1 MLEAEYLKHCT
12 DELEDLFLE
21 LETLIL
27 EDAARRIAENKYV
40 NTSTAQHQL
49 SRAKALGMHDAE
61 IKKRIAEI
69 LDISESKVSD
79 IITLASY
86 ASVEKDNRIFEEA
99 YEKGL
104 IHKFSYDAAEMKK
117 LILSGIANT
126 NGEIRNICK
135 TAAKTARNLLSKE
148 LDFAYLSVQSGA
160 FSAQDAVKLAVSR
173 LAKQGITWVD
183 YESGIR
189 RRVDTTVRMALRSGV
204 NQTACR
210 CQDKNFDDMGGNLVE
225 VTSHMGARPSHA
237 IWQGKIYW
245 RKESYKNYQNFEE
258 ATGYGTGAGLGGWN
272 CRHSFYPFF
281 EGLSSKSFEHY
292 RKSENEEQYQL
303 EQQQRYNERQ
313 IREWKR
319 REAVNKAGGVD
330 TTREARKVREWQQR
344 QKDFLKAHPELKR
357 DYGREKI
364 YTSKQ
369 GNNTLKEYYTMDN
382 KNVRLRVK
390 NRETWISKKSYETA
404 YIYDQKGNLL
414 LQKIGGSHSVAF
426 TENELKLMKDAVVT
440 HNHPQ
445 NTTFSPDDIY
455 MLKDWNLQE
464 LRAVTNRGTYVLR
477 RNENIHL
484 MPAKDIFDKEY
495 KSICES
501 YSKSYIKKH
510 LGKIDE
516 LKYQRVIQDNAMN
529 YVSKK
534 YGFIYW
540 REK

>member
-21 LETLIL
+21 LETLIM
-27 EDAARRIAENKYV
+27 EDVARRIAENKYV
-40 NTSTAQHQL
+40 NTSTAQYQL

-61 IKKRIAEI
+61 IKKRIAKI
-69 LDISESKVSD
+69 LDISESKVSN
-79 IITLASY
+79 IISSASY

-104 IHKFSYDAAEMKK
+104 IHKFSYDSFGMKK

-135 TAAKTARNLLSKE
+135 TAAKTARNLLVKE

-160 FSAQDAVKLAVSR
+160 FSAQDAVKLAVSQ

-183 YESGIR
+183 YESGTH
-189 RRVDTTVRMALRSGV
+189 RRVDTAVRMALRSGV

-237 IWQGKIYW
+237 VWQGGIFW
-245 RKESYKNYQNFEE
+245 RKKPYKNYQNFEE

-292 RKSENEEQYQL
+292 RKSENEEWYQL

-330 TTREARKVREWQQR
+330 TTKEARKVREWQQR

-357 DYGREKI
+357 DYGRETLGKRYSLKGIGTNNKLEKHKDGMVIKRGKLTVTDQDTKI
-364 YTSKQ
+364 KVLKVYEKRLV
-369 GNNTLKEYYTMDN
+369 TLDHERAVVISERGAVYEVIGSSGHVHPEILGDEQ
-382 KNVRLRVK
+382 LR
-390 NRETWISKKSYETA
+390 N
-404 YIYDQKGNLL
+404 
-414 LQKIGGSHSVAF
+414 AF
-426 TENELKLMKDAVVT
+426 VT
-440 HNHPQ
+440 HNHPI
-445 NTTFSPDDIY
+445 NETEYTFNAY
-455 MLKDWNLQE
+455 MDYEMLI
-464 LRAVTNRGTYVLR
+464 LRGVD
-477 RNENIHL
+477 NEYEYQISGFGKTEVD
-484 MPAKDIFDKEY
+484 ADETDYFKE
-495 KSICES
+495 KNVRHAMTAIDCR
-501 YSKSYIKKH
+501 KKG
-510 LGKIDE
+510 L
-516 LKYQRVIQDNAMN
+516 
-529 YVSKK
+529 
-534 YGFIYW
+534 IYW
-540 REK
+540 RKKR

>member
-27 EDAARRIAENKYV
+27 EDAARRVAENKYV
-40 NTSTAQHQL
+40 NTSTAQYQL

-69 LDISESKVSD
+69 LGVSESKVSD
-79 IITLASY
+79 IISSASY

-104 IHKFSYDAAEMKK
+104 IHKFSYDSFGMKK

-135 TAAKTARNLLSKE
+135 TAAKTARNLLVKE

-183 YESGIR
+183 YKSGTH
-189 RRVDTTVRMALRSGV
+189 RRVDTAVRMALRTGV

-210 CQDKNFDDMGGNLVE
+210 CQDKNFDDVGGNLVE

-237 IWQGKIYW
+237 VWQGGIFW
-245 RKESYKNYQNFEE
+245 RKKPYKNYQNFEE

-292 RKSENEEQYQL
+292 RKSENEEWYQL

-330 TTREARKVREWQQR
+330 TTKEARKVREWQQR

-357 DYGREKI
+357 DYGRETLGKRYSLKGLGANNKFEKHKDGMVIKRGKLTVTDQDTKI
-364 YTSKQ
+364 KVLKAYEKRLV
-369 GNNTLKEYYTMDN
+369 TLDHE
-382 KNVRLRVK
+382 R
-390 NRETWISKKSYETA
+390 
-404 YIYDQKGNLL
+404 
-414 LQKIGGSHSVAF
+414 
-426 TENELKLMKDAVVT
+426 AVVISDRGAVYEIVGT
-440 HNHPQ
+440 SEHVYPEILGNEVLKNAIVTYNHPI
-445 NTTFSPDDIY
+445 NETEYTFSSLDINGY
-455 MLKDWNLQE
+455 NECKMFI
-464 LRAVTNRGTYVLR
+464 LRGVDYKFEYQLSNIGETVVDEAEINWQNAENVMHAKIANECRKRGL
-477 RNENIHL
+477 N
-484 MPAKDIFDKEY
+484 
-495 KSICES
+495 
-501 YSKSYIKKH
+501 
-510 LGKIDE
+510 
-516 LKYQRVIQDNAMN
+516 
-529 YVSKK
+529 
-534 YGFIYW
+534 YW
-540 REK
+540 RKKR